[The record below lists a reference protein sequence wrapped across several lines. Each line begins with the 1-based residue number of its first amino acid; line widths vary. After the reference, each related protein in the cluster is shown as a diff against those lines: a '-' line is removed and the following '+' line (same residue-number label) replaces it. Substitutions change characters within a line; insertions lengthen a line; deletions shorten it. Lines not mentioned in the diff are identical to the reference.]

1 MKRQTD
7 RNVTGFFQKLL
18 ELEDPW
24 QVVAVELR
32 DEDRSVEIEVEWP
45 ASYKASCPSAGGL
58 ARSTTTPRRVGGGI
72 WTR

>member
-7 RNVTGFFQKLL
+7 RNGTGFFQKLL

-32 DEDRSVEIEVEWP
+32 DEDRSVGDEVE
-45 ASYKASCPSAGGL
+45 
-58 ARSTTTPRRVGGGI
+58 
-72 WTR
+72 